1 MNSAKIITKEWK
13 KVRLGDVCD
22 FINGKT
28 PLRSKSEYWENGSIS
43 WFTVDDIRTQGRII
57 TKTNQLISEIGLK
70 ESGLKIVPKDTLLLC
85 CTASIGEYAFTKI
98 ELTTNQQF
106 NALVTKDKNK
116 LSPYYLYAIAPILKK
131 QLENIMGTTT
141 FGFVSLGKLSLI
153 EIFLPSL
160 NEQNK
165 IAEILSIVDEEIE
178 KIDQKI
184 KKTEELK
191 RGLMAELLTK
201 GIGHKKFKKTKL
213 GEIPG
218 EWEVVKLEEI
228 AQVERGKFSNRPRN
242 DPKFYGGEYPFI
254 QTGDVVNSNGR
265 IQKYNQTLN
274 EEGLAI
280 SKIFKKGTVVITIA
294 ANIGDTGILEFD
306 CCFPDSL
313 VGIIVKEN
321 MNNIFLEYYLR
332 TRKDYLNSI
341 ATQSAQKN
349 INLEKL
355 RPLLIIKPKIE
366 EQRQIAEILSAIDD
380 KINIYKQIK
389 NKLAE
394 LKRGLMQDLLSGK
407 KRV

>member
-1 MNSAKIITKEWK
+1 MKNKQLTIPKGWKITKIADLLDYERPDK
-13 KVRLGDVCD
+13 YIV
-22 FINGKT
+22 
-28 PLRSKSEYWENGSIS
+28 KS
-43 WFTVDDIRTQGRII
+43 TVY
-57 TKTNQLISEIGLK
+57 S
-70 ESGLKIVPKDTLLLC
+70 
-85 CTASIGEYAFTKI
+85 
-98 ELTTNQQF
+98 
-106 NALVTKDKNK
+106 DKNK
-116 LSPYYLYAIAPILKK
+116 IPVLTANKSFILGYTDEDFGIYENVSVIIFDDFTTDSKFVDFPFKIKSSAIKILRSRSEQVNIKFVYEVMKSINFPVGNHKRYYISQY
-131 QLENIMGTTT
+131 QDLEVKT
-141 FGFVSLGKLSLI
+141 
-153 EIFLPSL
+153 PPA
-160 NEQNK
+160 NEQTK
-165 IAEILSIVDEEIE
+165 IAEILSSVDEEIKKVIQE
-178 KIDQKI
+178 I
-184 KKTEELK
+184 KKIEELK

-201 GIGHKKFKKTKL
+201 GIGYKKFKKTKL
-213 GEIPG
+213 GMMPEN
-218 EWEVVKLEEI
+218 WEVVRLEEI

-280 SKIFKKGTVVITIA
+280 SRIFKKGIVVITIA

-306 CCFPDSL
+306 SCFPDSL

-380 KINIYKQIK
+380 KINIYKQTK

-394 LKRGLMQDLLSGK
+394 LKKGLMQDLLSGK